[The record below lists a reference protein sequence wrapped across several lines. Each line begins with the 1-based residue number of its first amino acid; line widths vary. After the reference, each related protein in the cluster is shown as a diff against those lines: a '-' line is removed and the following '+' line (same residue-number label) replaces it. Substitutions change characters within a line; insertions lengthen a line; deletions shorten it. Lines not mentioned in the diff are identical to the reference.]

1 MHQHARMYGYRND
14 TLPYTRLFIP
24 RRLYYRFRD
33 IHRSDNDLRRFV
45 EEHINQLPTT
55 FPVQVAFNLR
65 ATRQGVL
72 EVGKI
77 DTLLPGMHVYPNHIV
92 LPQDSRAYERVLK
105 QLGEHF
111 GVKNGTPD
119 QIEDAAGKGVP
130 INPAVAAAL
139 VAPIKTNSR
148 NTWRD
153 GTIAD
158 LMKKVAGAF
167 GNRITLRFRTAAP
180 FERTVSSRRALCR
193 APNCVMRATPLFL
206 RCGSCL
212 LRQRRQAQ

>member
-1 MHQHARMYGYRND
+1 MK
-14 TLPYTRLFIP
+14 
-24 RRLYYRFRD
+24 
-33 IHRSDNDLRRFV
+33 V
-45 EEHINQLPTT
+45 ELIFLQNRISFFLDEL
-55 FPVQVAFNLR
+55 AKYL
-65 ATRQGVL
+65 VL
-72 EVGKI
+72 ESGAVPSFESGVG
-77 DTLLPGMHVYPNHIV
+77 YPNHIV

-158 LMKKVAGAF
+158 VMKKVAGAF
-167 GNRITLRFRTAAP
+167 GNRITLRFRTAD
-180 FERTVSSRRALCR
+180 RTVREDGFISTGTLSGAELRDARNAAVPTLWIPCYSV
-193 APNCVMRATPLFL
+193 AP
-206 RCGSCL
+206 
-212 LRQRRQAQ
+212 